1 MKRILSFVCVAAV
14 AALLSLTSLTS
25 CKTKVETNY
34 VDLMLGRWRVESVNP
49 ELPDKKY
56 FVAGDEFVL
65 NSDMTL
71 RLDNNWAGYFS
82 STRWTIAY
90 DLDEKAQY
98 ISMTGVNNEK
108 DYSILFARISGI
120 TENEMSLE
128 YTDESIST
136 TYRFRLK
143 RVN

>member
-1 MKRILSFVCVAAV
+1 MKRFLSFVCVAAV

-71 RLDNNWAGYFS
+71 TLDNNWAGYFS

-128 YTDESIST
+128 YTD
-136 TYRFRLK
+136 
-143 RVN
+143 

>member
-1 MKRILSFVCVAAV
+1 MKRFLSFVCVAAV

-71 RLDNNWAGYFS
+71 TLDNNWAGYFS

-98 ISMTGVNNEK
+98 IS
-108 DYSILFARISGI
+108 

>member
-1 MKRILSFVCVAAV
+1 
-14 AALLSLTSLTS
+14 
-25 CKTKVETNY
+25 
-34 VDLMLGRWRVESVNP
+34 MLCRWHVESVNP

-71 RLDNNWAGYFS
+71 TLDNNWAGYFS

>member
-1 MKRILSFVCVAAV
+1 
-14 AALLSLTSLTS
+14 
-25 CKTKVETNY
+25 
-34 VDLMLGRWRVESVNP
+34 
-49 ELPDKKY
+49 
-56 FVAGDEFVL
+56 
-65 NSDMTL
+65 MTL
-71 RLDNNWAGYFS
+71 RLDNNWGGYFS

-136 TYRFRLK
+136 TYRFRLT